1 MSYEFLVVNSF
12 ASLPFGGNPAAVFP
26 NAENLSKD
34 TMQRIA
40 KQLNLVETVFVINMS
55 LEQADFRLRYF
66 TPNEEL
72 PVAGHPTIAA
82 IRALIE
88 VGSINL
94 SNKKTFN
101 IVTGV
106 GEQTISIDESSDEPV
121 IVMQQPKPEY
131 YPIIQDRKSVVNLL
145 GITESDLVAD
155 LPIQPINT
163 GLGHIIVPVKSL
175 KALMAIQRNIQP
187 LKAMCKQYGMR
198 EIQAFTFE
206 TYEKGADL
214 HTRNICP
221 REGIEDPGCGIGN
234 GALGAYL
241 IKHKFSKQ
249 LSIHLRAEQGIVAN
263 MPCLINIYA
272 SFSGEEAKIAV
283 GGSGIVMIKG
293 NFYAG

>member
-1 MSYEFLVVNSF
+1 MNYEFLVVNSF

-26 NAENLSKD
+26 NADNLSKD

-40 KQLNLVETVFVINMS
+40 KQLNLVETVFINS
-55 LEQADFRLRYF
+55 TSVEQADFRLRYF

-88 VGSINL
+88 VGGINL
-94 SNKKTFN
+94 SQKKSFN
-101 IVTGV
+101 IVTGA
-106 GEQTISIDESSDEPV
+106 GEQAISIDESSGEPV
-121 IVMQQPKPEY
+121 IVMQQPTPEY
-131 YPIIQDRKSVVNLL
+131 YPIIQDRQSIANIL
-145 GITESDLVAD
+145 GITESDLVPD
-155 LPIQPINT
+155 LPIHPINT

-175 KALMAIQRNIQP
+175 EALMTIRRNIQP
-187 LKAMCKQYGMR
+187 LKAMCEQYGMR
-198 EIQAFTFE
+198 EIQAFTFD
-206 TYEKGADL
+206 TYDKEADL

-241 IKHKFSKQ
+241 IKHKFREQ
-249 LSIHLRAEQGIVAN
+249 LSLHLRAEQGVVVN

-272 SFSGEEAKIAV
+272 SYLEEKVKIAV

-293 NFYAG
+293 EFYAG

>member
-1 MSYEFLVVNSF
+1 MCE
-12 ASLPFGGNPAAVFP
+12 
-26 NAENLSKD
+26 
-34 TMQRIA
+34 
-40 KQLNLVETVFVINMS
+40 
-55 LEQADFRLRYF
+55 
-66 TPNEEL
+66 
-72 PVAGHPTIAA
+72 
-82 IRALIE
+82 
-88 VGSINL
+88 

-106 GEQTISIDESSDEPV
+106 GEQAISIDESGDEPV

-131 YPIIQDRKSVVNLL
+131 YPIIQDRKSVANIL
-145 GITESDLVAD
+145 GITESDLVSN
-155 LPIQPINT
+155 LPIHPINT

-175 KALMAIQRNIQP
+175 KALMTIQRNIQP
-187 LKAMCKQYGMR
+187 LKAMCEQYGMR

-241 IKHKFSKQ
+241 SKHKFRGQ
-249 LSIHLRAEQGIVAN
+249 LSLHLRAEQGVVVN
-263 MPCLINIYA
+263 MPCLINIYV
-272 SFSGEEAKIAV
+272 SSSEEEVKIAV